1 MSQDWRAKILSFFG
15 NGTEADVRRIEDEGM
30 RRERERRRLARIALA
45 HTKDRIAQ
53 DKRAQARSSDHAQ
66 LRRELLQEAAEAEFD
81 AKRLRAGEIGL
92 LEAMGIPVEDAR

>member
-1 MSQDWRAKILSFFG
+1 MPNDWRQKILSFFG

-45 HTKDRIAQ
+45 HTKERIAQ
-53 DKRAQARSSDHAQ
+53 DKRAQAASLDHAE
-66 LRRELLQEAAEAEFD
+66 LRKELLREAQAAEHD

-92 LEAMGIPVEDAR
+92 LEAMGIPVEDTR